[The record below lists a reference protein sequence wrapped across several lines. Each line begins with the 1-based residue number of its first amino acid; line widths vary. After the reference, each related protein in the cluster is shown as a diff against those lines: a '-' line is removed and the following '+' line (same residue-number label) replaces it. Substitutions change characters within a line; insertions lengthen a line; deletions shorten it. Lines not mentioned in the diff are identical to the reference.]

1 MTAKL
6 GAAGARNLFDPLTIA
21 WESLY
26 WPGGDNFQAEGYTD
40 GQVLNSGETIP
51 DESPNG
57 NDATTSQT
65 DLTLTYAA
73 SSNVNGKPAVRGA
86 SIASGDHP
94 SYANTLPT
102 GLTSYSVVVVWYQN
116 TILQSFSQ
124 IVHDVFD
131 SAVFSLIIA
140 QDGRLG
146 IGANSASNYTAAGTI
161 VSGNT
166 YGFRIN
172 FTPTQATAHLDDSE
186 IFDSVAT
193 MATLNG
199 VKMFIRNLTS
209 WPFSGDLAFLGVF
222 DGDVAAETEWP
233 SFAQWVSSQFG
244 ATI

>member
-94 SYANTLPT
+94 SYANTL
-102 GLTSYSVVVVWYQN
+102 
-116 TILQSFSQ
+116 
-124 IVHDVFD
+124 
-131 SAVFSLIIA
+131 
-140 QDGRLG
+140 
-146 IGANSASNYTAAGTI
+146 
-161 VSGNT
+161 
-166 YGFRIN
+166 
-172 FTPTQATAHLDDSE
+172 AH
-186 IFDSVAT
+186 
-193 MATLNG
+193 
-199 VKMFIRNLTS
+199 
-209 WPFSGDLAFLGVF
+209 WPN
-222 DGDVAAETEWP
+222 
-233 SFAQWVSSQFG
+233 
-244 ATI
+244 